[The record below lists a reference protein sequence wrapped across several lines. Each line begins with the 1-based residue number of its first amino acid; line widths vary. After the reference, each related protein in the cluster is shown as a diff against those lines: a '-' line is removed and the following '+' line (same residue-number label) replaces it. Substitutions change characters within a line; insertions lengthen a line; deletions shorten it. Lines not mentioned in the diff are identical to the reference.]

1 VEAGEAD
8 PLSVRSNWIGAPG
21 FLVKVGM
28 VTLVPV
34 LVMAFL
40 LVHNLDGSART
51 GALERAQR
59 EGAVEAR
66 LLGAENLRAGLMG
79 TQSAVQ
85 RRRLARGFKL
95 LGSDG
100 EISGV
105 ALIDRRRRVVQAT
118 DRTMVGSRS
127 RSPALEAALEGKPS
141 AGEVGENDFDIF
153 NPVRGP
159 NGRPVGALRV
169 RMPASAIDAAVA
181 NQTGPLYLILGLG
194 LGALCLGL
202 GLVLREARLR
212 MIKEASRKERQA
224 LSDALTGLPN
234 RTLFNELLE
243 KALAECPRNKR
254 VGVLLMDLDR
264 FKEINDSLGH
274 FNGDRVIERVGD
286 RLKVIVREG
295 DTVARLGGDEFAM
308 LLPNIS
314 NADAATAAAERVHK
328 TLEEPFTAGGLALRV
343 ESSVGIALYPDHGD
357 KAGKLMRAAD
367 VAMYAS
373 KKGHL
378 GHAIYSPEQ
387 QHYSPA
393 RLGLVAQLDRAMAQ
407 GELVLHYQPKARFD
421 NGVVEGAE
429 ALVRWQHPERGM
441 LLPAEFIPV
450 TEHTSMIRPVTIY
463 LLEMALEQGMVWRRN
478 GIELR
483 LAVNLSPQILLDLEL
498 PKEIQKMLSRVG
510 APADSLE
517 LEVTESAIIY
527 DPRRAQIVLEGLSEM
542 GLRIAIDD
550 FGTGYSSLTSLKNLP
565 VSTIKIDKSFVMA
578 MDEDNNDAAIV
589 KSTIQLGRNLGLEV
603 VAEGVETP
611 NAWARLA
618 DMGCDLAQ
626 GYYLSRAL
634 DGQRFMGW
642 LGAYEQ
648 KFAAG
653 PPPLPV
659 PDPLAEIRSARP
671 PLRIAE

>member
-1 VEAGEAD
+1 
-8 PLSVRSNWIGAPG
+8 VRSNWIGAPG
-21 FLVKVGM
+21 FLVKIGT

-34 LVMAFL
+34 LIMAFL
-40 LVHNLDGSART
+40 LVKSLDGSART
-51 GALERAQR
+51 GALERAQH
-59 EGAVEAR
+59 EGAVGAR

-79 TQSAVQ
+79 TQSAAQ

-95 LGSDG
+95 LASDG
-100 EISGV
+100 EVFSV
-105 ALIDRRRRVVQAT
+105 ALIDRRRRVVQAA
-118 DRTMVGSRS
+118 DRTLVGSRP
-127 RSPALEAALEGKPS
+127 RSPLLEAALEGKPS
-141 AGEVGENDFDIF
+141 AGAVGENEVDIF
-153 NPVRGP
+153 DPVLGP
-159 NGRPVGALRV
+159 DGRPLGALRV
-169 RMPASAIDAAVA
+169 RMSASAIDATVA
-181 NQTGPLYLILGLG
+181 DQTGPLYLILGLG

-202 GLVLREARLR
+202 GLVLREARQR
-212 MIKEASRKERQA
+212 MAKEASRKERQA

-286 RLKVIVREG
+286 RLKIIVREG

-314 NADAATAAAERVHK
+314 DADAATAAAQRVHK

-343 ESSVGIALYPDHGD
+343 EASVGIALYPDHGD
-357 KAGKLMRAAD
+357 KGGKLMRAAD

-510 APADSLE
+510 APANSLE

-527 DPRRAQIVLEGLSEM
+527 DPRRAQIVLEGLSDM

-578 MDEDNNDAAIV
+578 MDDDNSDAAIV

-634 DGQRFMGW
+634 DGSRFMGW

-653 PPPLPV
+653 PPRLPV
-659 PDPLAEIRSARP
+659 PDPITEARPGRP
-671 PLRIAE
+671 PLRIAGAE

>member
-1 VEAGEAD
+1 
-8 PLSVRSNWIGAPG
+8 
-21 FLVKVGM
+21 M
-28 VTLVPV
+28 V
-34 LVMAFL
+34 
-40 LVHNLDGSART
+40 
-51 GALERAQR
+51 
-59 EGAVEAR
+59 
-66 LLGAENLRAGLMG
+66 
-79 TQSAVQ
+79 
-85 RRRLARGFKL
+85 
-95 LGSDG
+95 
-100 EISGV
+100 
-105 ALIDRRRRVVQAT
+105 
-118 DRTMVGSRS
+118 
-127 RSPALEAALEGKPS
+127 
-141 AGEVGENDFDIF
+141 
-153 NPVRGP
+153 
-159 NGRPVGALRV
+159 
-169 RMPASAIDAAVA
+169 
-181 NQTGPLYLILGLG
+181 
-194 LGALCLGL
+194 
-202 GLVLREARLR
+202 
-212 MIKEASRKERQA
+212 KEASRKERQA

-274 FNGDRVIERVGD
+274 FNGDRVIERVGE
-286 RLKVIVREG
+286 RLKIIVREG

-308 LLPNIS
+308 LLPNIAD
-314 NADAATAAAERVHK
+314 ADAATAAASRVHK

-343 ESSVGIALYPDHGD
+343 EASVGIALYPDHGD
-357 KAGKLMRAAD
+357 KSGKLMRAAD

-429 ALVRWQHPERGM
+429 ALVRWQHPERGL

-450 TEHTSMIRPVTIY
+450 TEHTSMIRPVTIH

-578 MDEDNNDAAIV
+578 MDEDNSDAAIV

-611 NAWARLA
+611 NAWTRLA

-634 DGQRFMGW
+634 DGSRFMGW

-659 PDPLAEIRSARP
+659 PDPLAEIRPGRP
-671 PLRIAE
+671 PLRIAGPSKSFVGVRGGRGRQEPGCGAAKVSGDAPPDHSRGLPHLRSQPAGDQADDRGRPARSRPARGPVADRPARPARRRGPSGGSRTRSPRDPRGARVRSGGSAAAPPGEGISEPDTERVLALEAELRELRSQLDSARIRISELEASGFGRALRGSGERGALAPLFRPTTDA

>member
-1 VEAGEAD
+1 M
-8 PLSVRSNWIGAPG
+8 RSNWIGAPG
-21 FLVKVGM
+21 FLVKIGT

-34 LVMAFL
+34 LIMAFL
-40 LVHNLDGSART
+40 LVKSLDGSART
-51 GALERAQR
+51 GALERAQH
-59 EGAVEAR
+59 EGAVGAR

-79 TQSAVQ
+79 TQSAAQ

-95 LGSDG
+95 LASDG
-100 EISGV
+100 EVFSV
-105 ALIDRRRRVVQAT
+105 ALIDRRRRVVQAA
-118 DRTMVGSRS
+118 DRTLVGSRP
-127 RSPALEAALEGKPS
+127 RSPLLEAALEGKPS
-141 AGEVGENDFDIF
+141 AGAVGENEVDIF
-153 NPVRGP
+153 DPVLGP
-159 NGRPVGALRV
+159 DGRPLGALRV
-169 RMPASAIDAAVA
+169 RMSASAIDATVA
-181 NQTGPLYLILGLG
+181 DQTGPLYLILGLG

-202 GLVLREARLR
+202 GLVLREARQR
-212 MIKEASRKERQA
+212 MAKEASRKERQA

-286 RLKVIVREG
+286 RLKIIVREG

-314 NADAATAAAERVHK
+314 DADAATAAAQRVHK

-343 ESSVGIALYPDHGD
+343 EASVGIALYPDHGD
-357 KAGKLMRAAD
+357 KGGKLMRAAD

-510 APADSLE
+510 APANSLE

-527 DPRRAQIVLEGLSEM
+527 DPRRAQIVLEGLSDM

-565 VSTIKIDKSFVMA
+565 VSTIKIDKSFVMT
-578 MDEDNNDAAIV
+578 MDDDNSDAAIV

-618 DMGCDLAQ
+618 EMGCDLAQ

-634 DGQRFMGW
+634 DGSRFMGW

-653 PPPLPV
+653 PPRLPV
-659 PDPLAEIRSARP
+659 PDPITEARPGRP
-671 PLRIAE
+671 PLRIAGAE

>member
-1 VEAGEAD
+1 MR
-8 PLSVRSNWIGAPG
+8 PTWIGRPG
-21 FLVKVGM
+21 LLAKIGM

-40 LVHNLDGSART
+40 LVRSLDGSARS
-51 GALERAQR
+51 GALERAQH
-59 EGAVEAR
+59 EGIVTAR
-66 LLGAENLRAGLMG
+66 LLGVENLRAGLTG
-79 TQSAVQ
+79 TLSASE
-85 RRRLARGFKL
+85 RRELARGFRL
-95 LGSDG
+95 VVSDG
-100 EISGV
+100 EVSG
-105 ALIDRRRRVVQAT
+105 ASLINLKGRIVQAV
-118 DRTMVGSRS
+118 DPKLVGSRP
-127 RSPALEAALEGKPS
+127 RSPLLAAALQGKS
-141 AGEVGENDFDIF
+141 GVGELGDAVDVYSAVVA
-153 NPVRGP
+153 PGGEP
-159 NGRPVGALRV
+159 LGALRV
-169 RMPASAIDAAVA
+169 RMPSGAIDATVA
-181 NQTGPLYLILGLG
+181 DQTGPVYLILGLG

-202 GLVLREARLR
+202 GLVLRDARRR
-212 MIKEASRKERQA
+212 MAEEASRKERQA

-274 FNGDRVIERVGD
+274 FNGDRVIERVGE
-286 RLKVIVREG
+286 RLNIIVREG

-314 NADAATAAAERVHK
+314 DAEAATVAAQRVHK

-343 ESSVGIALYPDHGD
+343 EASIGIALYPDHGD

-373 KKGHL
+373 KKGHS
-378 GHAIYSPEQ
+378 GHAIYSPDQ

-421 NGVVEGAE
+421 NGAVEGAE
-429 ALVRWQHPERGM
+429 ALVRWQHPERGL

-463 LLEMALEQGMVWRRN
+463 LLEQALEQGMVWRRN
-478 GIELR
+478 GIDLR

-498 PKEIQKMLSRVG
+498 PREIQQMLSRVG
-510 APADSLE
+510 APAESLE

-527 DPRRAQIVLEGLSEM
+527 DPRRAQIVLEGLSAM

-550 FGTGYSSLTSLKNLP
+550 FGTGYSSLVSLKNLP

-578 MDEDNNDAAIV
+578 MNEDNNDAAIV
-589 KSTIQLGRNLGLEV
+589 KSTVQLGRNLGLEV

-611 NAWARLA
+611 NAWTRLA
-618 DMGCDLAQ
+618 EMGCDLAQ
-626 GYYLSRAL
+626 GYYLSRPL
-634 DGQRFMGW
+634 DGARFMSW
-642 LGAYEQ
+642 LGAYEENVLRRRAAAA
-648 KFAAG
+648 AAG
-653 PPPLPV
+653 P
-659 PDPLAEIRSARP
+659 DRWGKSRP
-671 PLRIAE
+671 ATAAHRGR

>member
-1 VEAGEAD
+1 MSRN
-8 PLSVRSNWIGAPG
+8 LIGRPG
-21 FLVKVGM
+21 FLAKIGL

-34 LVMAFL
+34 LIMGFL
-40 LVHNLDGSART
+40 LVRSLDGSARSA
-51 GALERAQR
+51 ALERAQH
-59 EGAVEAR
+59 EGLVTVR
-66 LLGAENLRAGLMG
+66 LLGTENLRAGLVG
-79 TQSAVQ
+79 TLPASE
-85 RRRLARGFKL
+85 RRKLARDFKL
-95 LGSDG
+95 LVSDG
-100 EISGV
+100 EISG
-105 ALIDRRRRVVQAT
+105 ASLINRRGRIVHAV
-118 DRTMVGSRS
+118 DSKLVGSRA
-127 RSPALEAALEGKPS
+127 RSPLLTAALQGKPG
-141 AGEVGENDFDIF
+141 AGEFGKGSVDVFS
-153 NPVRGP
+153 PVLAPG
-159 NGRPVGALRV
+159 GQPVGVLRV
-169 RMPASAIDAAVA
+169 RMPPGAIDATVA
-181 NQTGPLYLILGLG
+181 DQTKPLYLILGLG
-194 LGALCLGL
+194 LAALCLGL
-202 GLVLREARLR
+202 GWVLRDTRRE
-212 MIKEASRKERQA
+212 MIEEASRKERQA

-243 KALAECPRNKR
+243 RALAECPRNKR

-274 FNGDRVIERVGD
+274 FNGDRVIERVGE
-286 RLKVIVREG
+286 RLKIIVREG

-308 LLPNIS
+308 LLPNI
-314 NADAATAAAERVHK
+314 ATAEAATVAAERVHQ

-357 KAGKLMRAAD
+357 NAGKVMRAAD

-421 NGVVEGAE
+421 NGAVEGAE
-429 ALVRWQHPERGM
+429 ALVRWQHPERGL

-450 TEHTSMIRPVTIY
+450 TEHTSMIRPVTIH
-463 LLEMALEQGMVWRRN
+463 LLEQALEQGMIWRRN
-478 GIELR
+478 GVNLR

-498 PKEIQKMLSRVG
+498 PKEIQQMLKRVG

-527 DPRRAQIVLEGLSEM
+527 DPRRAQIVLDGLSAM

-550 FGTGYSSLTSLKNLP
+550 FGTGYSSLVSLKNLP
-565 VSTIKIDKSFVMA
+565 VNTIKIDKSFVMA
-578 MDEDNNDAAIV
+578 MNKDNSDAAIV

-618 DMGCDLAQ
+618 EMGCDLAQ

-634 DGQRFMGW
+634 DGARFMSW
-642 LGAYEQ
+642 LGAYEE
-648 KFAAG
+648 KFSEG
-653 PPPLPV
+653 TPRL
-659 PDPLAEIRSARP
+659 PLADPMAEHQPDRP
-671 PLRIAE
+671 PLRIAGAE

>member
-1 VEAGEAD
+1 
-8 PLSVRSNWIGAPG
+8 VRSNWIGAPG
-21 FLVKVGM
+21 FLVKIGT

-34 LVMAFL
+34 LIMAFL
-40 LVHNLDGSART
+40 LVKSLDGSART
-51 GALERAQR
+51 GALERAQH
-59 EGAVEAR
+59 EGAVGAR

-79 TQSAVQ
+79 TQSAAQ

-95 LGSDG
+95 LASDG
-100 EISGV
+100 EVSSV
-105 ALIDRRRRVVQAT
+105 ALIDRRRRVVQAA
-118 DRTMVGSRS
+118 DRTLVGSRP
-127 RSPALEAALEGKPS
+127 RSPLLEAALEGKPS
-141 AGEVGENDFDIF
+141 AGAVGENEVDIF
-153 NPVRGP
+153 DPVLGP
-159 NGRPVGALRV
+159 DGRPLGALRV
-169 RMPASAIDAAVA
+169 RMSASAIDATVA
-181 NQTGPLYLILGLG
+181 DQTGPLYLILGLG

-202 GLVLREARLR
+202 GLVLREARQR
-212 MIKEASRKERQA
+212 MAKEASRKERQA
-224 LSDALTGLPN
+224 LSDVLTGLPN

-286 RLKVIVREG
+286 RLKIIVREG

-314 NADAATAAAERVHK
+314 NADAATAAAQRVHK

-343 ESSVGIALYPDHGD
+343 EASVGIALYPDHGD
-357 KAGKLMRAAD
+357 TAGKLMRAAD

-421 NGVVEGAE
+421 TGVVEGAE

-478 GIELR
+478 GIALR

-527 DPRRAQIVLEGLSEM
+527 DPRRAKIVLDGLSEM

-578 MDEDNNDAAIV
+578 MDEDNSDAAIV

-634 DGQRFMGW
+634 DGSRFMGW

-653 PPPLPV
+653 PPRLPV
-659 PDPLAEIRSARP
+659 PDPITEARPGRP
-671 PLRIAE
+671 PLRIAGAE

>member
-1 VEAGEAD
+1 M
-8 PLSVRSNWIGAPG
+8 RSNWIGAPG
-21 FLVKVGM
+21 FLVKIGT

-34 LVMAFL
+34 LIMAFL
-40 LVHNLDGSART
+40 LVKSLDGSART
-51 GALERAQR
+51 GALERAQH
-59 EGAVEAR
+59 EGAVGAR

-79 TQSAVQ
+79 TQSAAQ

-95 LGSDG
+95 LASDG
-100 EISGV
+100 EVSSV
-105 ALIDRRRRVVQAT
+105 ALIDRRRRVVQAA
-118 DRTMVGSRS
+118 DRTLVGSRP
-127 RSPALEAALEGKPS
+127 RSPLLEAALEGKPS
-141 AGEVGENDFDIF
+141 AGAVGENEVDIF
-153 NPVRGP
+153 DPVLGP
-159 NGRPVGALRV
+159 DGRPLGALRV
-169 RMPASAIDAAVA
+169 RMSASAIDATVA
-181 NQTGPLYLILGLG
+181 DQTGPLYLILGLG

-202 GLVLREARLR
+202 GLVLREARQR
-212 MIKEASRKERQA
+212 MAKEASRKERQA
-224 LSDALTGLPN
+224 LSDVLTGLPN

-286 RLKVIVREG
+286 RLKIIVREG

-314 NADAATAAAERVHK
+314 NADAATAAAQRVHK

-343 ESSVGIALYPDHGD
+343 EASVGIALYPDHGD
-357 KAGKLMRAAD
+357 TAGKLMRAAD

-421 NGVVEGAE
+421 TGVVEGAE

-478 GIELR
+478 GIALR

-527 DPRRAQIVLEGLSEM
+527 DPRRAKIVLDGLSEM

-578 MDEDNNDAAIV
+578 MDEDNSDAAIV

-634 DGQRFMGW
+634 DGSRFMGW

-653 PPPLPV
+653 PPRLPV
-659 PDPLAEIRSARP
+659 PDPITEARPGRP
-671 PLRIAE
+671 PLRIAGAE

>member
-1 VEAGEAD
+1 
-8 PLSVRSNWIGAPG
+8 VRSNWIGAPG
-21 FLVKVGM
+21 FLVKIGT

-34 LVMAFL
+34 LIMAFL
-40 LVHNLDGSART
+40 LVKSLDGSART
-51 GALERAQR
+51 GALERAQH
-59 EGAVEAR
+59 EGAVGAR

-79 TQSAVQ
+79 TQSAAQ
-85 RRRLARGFKL
+85 RRRLARGLKL
-95 LGSDG
+95 LASDG
-100 EISGV
+100 EVFSV
-105 ALIDRRRRVVQAT
+105 ALIDRRRRVVQAA
-118 DRTMVGSRS
+118 DRTLVGSRP
-127 RSPALEAALEGKPS
+127 RSPLLEAALEGKPS
-141 AGEVGENDFDIF
+141 AGAVGENEVDIF
-153 NPVRGP
+153 DPVLGP
-159 NGRPVGALRV
+159 DGRPLGALRV
-169 RMPASAIDAAVA
+169 RMSASAIDATVA
-181 NQTGPLYLILGLG
+181 DQTGPLYLILGLG

-202 GLVLREARLR
+202 GLVLREARQR
-212 MIKEASRKERQA
+212 MAKEASRKERQA

-286 RLKVIVREG
+286 RLKIIVREG

-314 NADAATAAAERVHK
+314 DADAATAAAQRVHK

-343 ESSVGIALYPDHGD
+343 EASVGIALYPDHGD
-357 KAGKLMRAAD
+357 KGGKLMRAAD

-463 LLEMALEQGMVWRRN
+463 LLELALEQGMVFRRN

-510 APADSLE
+510 APANSLE

-527 DPRRAQIVLEGLSEM
+527 DPRRAQIVLEGLSDM

-565 VSTIKIDKSFVMA
+565 VSTIKIDKSFVMT
-578 MDEDNNDAAIV
+578 MDDDNSDAAIV

-618 DMGCDLAQ
+618 EMGCDLAQ

-634 DGQRFMGW
+634 DGSRFMGW

-653 PPPLPV
+653 PPRLPV
-659 PDPLAEIRSARP
+659 PDPITEARPGRP
-671 PLRIAE
+671 PLRIAGAE

>member
-1 VEAGEAD
+1 M
-8 PLSVRSNWIGAPG
+8 RSNWIGAPG
-21 FLVKVGM
+21 FLVKIGT

-34 LVMAFL
+34 LIMAFL
-40 LVHNLDGSART
+40 LVKSLDGSART
-51 GALERAQR
+51 GALERAQH
-59 EGAVEAR
+59 EGAVGAR

-79 TQSAVQ
+79 TQSAAQ
-85 RRRLARGFKL
+85 RRRLARGLKL
-95 LGSDG
+95 LASDG
-100 EISGV
+100 EVFSV
-105 ALIDRRRRVVQAT
+105 ALIDRRRRVVQAA
-118 DRTMVGSRS
+118 DRTLVGSRP
-127 RSPALEAALEGKPS
+127 RSPLLEAALEGKPS
-141 AGEVGENDFDIF
+141 AGAVGENEVDIF
-153 NPVRGP
+153 DPVLGP
-159 NGRPVGALRV
+159 DGRPLGALRV
-169 RMPASAIDAAVA
+169 RMSASAIDATVA
-181 NQTGPLYLILGLG
+181 DQTGPLYLILGLG

-202 GLVLREARLR
+202 GLVLREARQR
-212 MIKEASRKERQA
+212 MAKEASRKERQA

-286 RLKVIVREG
+286 RLKIIVREG

-314 NADAATAAAERVHK
+314 DADAATAAAQRVHK

-343 ESSVGIALYPDHGD
+343 EASVGIALYPDHGD
-357 KAGKLMRAAD
+357 KGGKLMRAAD

-510 APADSLE
+510 APANSLE

-527 DPRRAQIVLEGLSEM
+527 DPRRAQIVLEGLSDM

-565 VSTIKIDKSFVMA
+565 VSTIKIDKSFVMT
-578 MDEDNNDAAIV
+578 MDDDNSDAAIV

-618 DMGCDLAQ
+618 EMGCDLAQ

-634 DGQRFMGW
+634 DGSRFMGW

-653 PPPLPV
+653 PPRLPV
-659 PDPLAEIRSARP
+659 PDPITEARPGRP
-671 PLRIAE
+671 PLRIAGAE

>member
-1 VEAGEAD
+1 
-8 PLSVRSNWIGAPG
+8 VRSNWIGAPG
-21 FLVKVGM
+21 FLVKIGT

-34 LVMAFL
+34 LIMAFL
-40 LVHNLDGSART
+40 LVKSLDGSART
-51 GALERAQR
+51 GALERAQH
-59 EGAVEAR
+59 EGAVGAR

-79 TQSAVQ
+79 TQSAAQ

-95 LGSDG
+95 LASDG
-100 EISGV
+100 EVFSV
-105 ALIDRRRRVVQAT
+105 ALIDRRRRVVQAA
-118 DRTMVGSRS
+118 DRTLVGSRP
-127 RSPALEAALEGKPS
+127 RSPLLEAALEGKPS
-141 AGEVGENDFDIF
+141 AGAVGENEVDIF
-153 NPVRGP
+153 DPVLGP
-159 NGRPVGALRV
+159 DGRPLGALRV
-169 RMPASAIDAAVA
+169 RMSASAIDATVA
-181 NQTGPLYLILGLG
+181 DQTGPLYLILGLG

-202 GLVLREARLR
+202 GLVLREARQR
-212 MIKEASRKERQA
+212 MAKEASRKERQA
-224 LSDALTGLPN
+224 LSDVLTGLPN

-286 RLKVIVREG
+286 RLKIIVREG

-314 NADAATAAAERVHK
+314 NADAATAAAQRVHK

-343 ESSVGIALYPDHGD
+343 EASVGIALYPDHGD
-357 KAGKLMRAAD
+357 TAGKLMRAAD

-421 NGVVEGAE
+421 TGVVEGAE

-478 GIELR
+478 GIALR

-527 DPRRAQIVLEGLSEM
+527 DPRRAQIVLEGLSDM

-578 MDEDNNDAAIV
+578 MDEDNSDAAIV

-634 DGQRFMGW
+634 DGSRFMGW

-653 PPPLPV
+653 PPRLPV
-659 PDPLAEIRSARP
+659 PDPITEARPGRP
-671 PLRIAE
+671 PLRIAGAE